1 MVAPEPEI
9 KYREFAKLLCRGSRS
24 FGIDLDD
31 AALKNL
37 FFYFQ
42 ELKRWS
48 QKMNL
53 IARDTADQVI
63 VENHFI
69 DSLALL
75 MLLDEKQDHLLDIGS
90 GAGFPGL
97 VCKTV
102 RPLMPVS
109 LVEPRLKRVSFL
121 RHVIRSCDLEGIT
134 VQPCRLEEGV
144 ALEDESRFNC
154 IVSRAVSDIPDFLT
168 LCERFRDRDKRVICM
183 KGPGFREDAGGC
195 LNEHERWQLTGIH
208 EYKLPYSGASRA
220 LLSFSGH
227 DGRSRMRDLNQ

>member
-1 MVAPEPEI
+1 MGSEAEI
-9 KYREFAKLLCRGSRS
+9 KYREFEKLICRGSRD
-24 FGIDLDD
+24 FEIDLD
-31 AALKNL
+31 AAAIKSL

-53 IARDTADQVI
+53 IARETDDRVI

-75 MLLDEKQDHLLDIGS
+75 MLLDDRRDYLLDIGS

-97 VCKTV
+97 VCKAA
-102 RPLMPVS
+102 RPMMEVS

-134 VQPCRLEEGV
+134 VQSCRLDEQV

-154 IVSRAVSDIPDFLT
+154 IVCRAVSDIPHFLT
-168 LCERFRDRDKRVICM
+168 MCERFCDKDKRVICM
-183 KGPGFREDAGGC
+183 KGPNFREELGTC
-195 LNEHERWQLTGIH
+195 LDEKKRWQLTGLF

-220 LLSFSGH
+220 LLSFTGH
-227 DGRSRMRDLNQ
+227 DGR